1 MTSKAGHSVIAIFP
15 REASAIQ
22 NRVWR
27 IMMNSRTQNK
37 RIFYRALAGISLYVP
52 CKQEEAGKPEPQ
64 MMLNEQGERFV
75 PAFFAKRSL
84 KGDFDE
90 KSLVEFAFPLLRSLI
105 GGLPQNVRGVMIEP
119 YDKEIC
125 LDRSRMAEYDFFIK
139 GSDDEPRRET
149 AGRVR
154 A

>member
-1 MTSKAGHSVIAIFP
+1 MLRKDVLRKQEDF
-15 REASAIQ
+15 
-22 NRVWR
+22 NRVYKKGKSVGDR
-27 IMMNSRTQNK
+27 YVVIFCLKNDLGYSRTSYLASKKVGNSVH
-37 RIFYRALAGISLYVP
+37 RNRARRLMRESV
-52 CKQEEAGKPEPQ
+52 
-64 MMLNEQGERFV
+64 R
-75 PAFFAKRSL
+75 
-84 KGDFDE
+84 
-90 KSLVEFAFPLLRSLI
+90 LI

>member
-1 MTSKAGHSVIAIFP
+1 
-15 REASAIQ
+15 
-22 NRVWR
+22 
-27 IMMNSRTQNK
+27 MNSRTQNK

-90 KSLVEFAFPLLRSLI
+90 KSLVEFAFPLLRS
-105 GGLPQNVRGVMIEP
+105 VRVVMIEP

-125 LDRSRMAEYDFFIK
+125 LERSRMAEYDFFIK